1 MAARVF
7 FLSFF
12 GMASIFL
19 TSAAGAAGDRPPKTF
34 SDMPLLFVEDFE
46 SGGLALWEPSDQKAW
61 RIVAQDD
68 NHVLNQFQQS
78 KVKTPVRSPFNRSVV
93 KDVVVGDFVFDV
105 QVQST
110 IKDYPHRD
118 VCLFF
123 GYQDPAH
130 MYYVHLGKRADDH
143 ANSIFLVNGEPRVSI
158 AETRTSG
165 TDWDDEWHHVRIVRK
180 VAEGT
185 IAVYFDEM
193 TKPVMTAND
202 THFTW
207 GRIGVG
213 TFDDTGNFDN
223 IRLWG
228 VAVEPVK

>member
-19 TSAAGAAGDRPPKTF
+19 ASAAGAAGERPPKTF
-34 SDMPLLFVEDFE
+34 SDMPLLFAEDFE
-46 SGGLALWEPSDQKAW
+46 SGGLALWEPSDPKVW
-61 RIVAQDD
+61 RIIAQDD

-93 KDVVVGDFVFDV
+93 KGVVVGDFVFDV

-202 THFTW
+202 TQFTW

-228 VAVEPVK
+228 VAVEPEK

>member
-1 MAARVF
+1 MRAWIDVSFCALLVF
-7 FLSFF
+7 LVLS
-12 GMASIFL
+12 AVPSVR
-19 TSAAGAAGDRPPKTF
+19 GDAPAKTYQG
-34 SDMPLLFVEDFE
+34 MPLLFAEDFE
-46 SGGLALWEPSDQKAW
+46 SGGLDPWEPSDPKAW
-61 RIVAQDD
+61 RVVAQDD

-180 VAEGT
+180 VAKGT

-193 TKPVMTAND
+193 TKPVMTAKD
-202 THFTW
+202 TRFTW

-228 VAVEPVK
+228 VAVEPAK